1 MTSRHILVC
10 LPPRAA
16 ETAHALA
23 TRVLCAVEEAD
34 DDDSTS
40 YRISEGRYTSHF
52 PLVTGAPA
60 DDPRLVR
67 STAGE
72 PGRCAGGVLSLL
84 DLAALRDQRAA
95 KAADLYDA
103 WAHATEGMPPARPWE
118 SCAEQWGNH
127 SPQALL
133 AFRDQPQPQLKA
145 LAKIKGG
152 TGRTGPQQRREEAA
166 LITLDRAGF
175 IARAR
180 RRAVPGHILLE
191 LDGTWTSDPADLG
204 SDDAAETGSTAYHD
218 HANAYID
225 ALPTDFLVV
234 GIDCRR

>member
-10 LPPRAA
+10 LPPRTA
-16 ETAHALA
+16 ETAYTLAARAL
-23 TRVLCAVEEAD
+23 RAVEEAD
-34 DDDSTS
+34 DDDSAS
-40 YRISEGRYTSHF
+40 YLISEGRYTSHF
-52 PLVTGAPA
+52 PLAAGASV

-67 STAGE
+67 SAAEE

-95 KAADLYDA
+95 EAANLYDA
-103 WAHATEGMPPARPWE
+103 WVHATEGMPPVQPWATF
-118 SCAEQWGNH
+118 AERWGSH
-127 SPQALL
+127 SPRALL
-133 AFRDQPQPQLKA
+133 AFRDQPRLKA
-145 LAKIKGG
+145 LAEIKGG
-152 TGRTGPQQRREEAA
+152 LGQAGPRQRRGEVA
-166 LITLDRAGF
+166 LVSLDRAGF

-191 LDGTWTSDPADLG
+191 LDGTWTADPAGLE
-204 SDDAAETGSTAYHD
+204 SDDDAETGSTAYHD

-225 ALPTDFLVV
+225 ALPADFLVV

>member
-1 MTSRHILVC
+1 MTSRHVLVC
-10 LPPRAA
+10 LPPQAA
-16 ETAHALA
+16 ESAYALA
-23 TRVLCAVEEAD
+23 ARALCAVEEAD
-34 DDDSTS
+34 DDDSAS
-40 YRISEGRYTSHF
+40 YLISEGRYASHF
-52 PLVTGAPA
+52 PLVAGAPD

-67 STAGE
+67 SAAGE

-103 WAHATEGMPPARPWE
+103 WEHATEGMPPAQPWAMF
-118 SCAEQWGNH
+118 AEQWGSH
-127 SPQALL
+127 SPRAHI
-133 AFRDQPQPQLKA
+133 AFRDQPRLKA

-152 TGRTGPQQRREEAA
+152 LGQAGPRQRRGEVA
-166 LITLDRAGF
+166 LISLDRAGF

-191 LDGTWTSDPADLG
+191 LDGTWTADPADLN
-204 SDDAAETGSTAYHD
+204 SDDDAETGSTAYHD

-225 ALPTDFLVV
+225 ALPADFLVV